1 MLARAGRAHSR
12 RTANRQPGPINGVN
26 QRKQTQALATSGEQR
41 VLPGRSPTAKPS
53 SFSRRIP
60 AGVRRRQRGLAT
72 ARGTARIEA
81 SVSSANNGFG
91 LRRTTSLF
99 VCWPDCNEKRDLHI
113 KYAPTKVSAPKQR
126 DQARIPWPC
135 GANLL
140 KRLCF
145 IRDI

>member
-1 MLARAGRAHSR
+1 MLTNQYKGAGMLARAGRAHSR

-91 LRRTTSLF
+91 LCRTTGLF
-99 VCWPDCNEKRDLHI
+99 VCWPDSYEKSTPHI
-113 KYAPTKVSAPKQR
+113 KKRRLKCQRRSKETRLESHGRVAPT
-126 DQARIPWPC
+126 
-135 GANLL
+135 
-140 KRLCF
+140 F
-145 IRDI
+145 